1 MRWLDSITN
10 AMNINLGKLQEM
22 VRDRRPGVLQSMKLQ
37 RIGHNWVT
45 EQQQQNYVYICSS
58 LHTHLLMETG
68 CFHVLEVINNSE
80 MNIEVYVSFQ
90 ITDFAFFKY
99 PEVRFL
105 GHTVSLFLI
114 F

>member
-1 MRWLDSITN
+1 
-10 AMNINLGKLQEM
+10 
-22 VRDRRPGVLQSMKLQ
+22 
-37 RIGHNWVT
+37 
-45 EQQQQNYVYICSS
+45 
-58 LHTHLLMETG
+58 METG

-99 PEVRFL
+99 PEVLFL
-105 GHTVSLFLI
+105 GHTVALFLI

>member
-99 PEVRFL
+99 PEV
-105 GHTVSLFLI
+105 
-114 F
+114 